1 MNHRPH
7 NTEAGAGVRPDA
19 SSGNHLEAGAA
30 QHDTDQLTLDFT
42 APVPAGA
49 YDGADLADEN
59 AEDHWR
65 NWALR
70 EIGILAANG
79 HEFTADE
86 VRQVVGEPDHPNR
99 WGGVWLAARRA
110 GLIVP
115 TGQVRPSTTTTRH
128 GSLVRVWKA
137 A

>member
-1 MNHRPH
+1 MNDRPQ
-7 NTEAGAGVRPDA
+7 TEAGAGVRPDA

-30 QHDTDQLTLDFT
+30 PHDTDQLVLDFT

-49 YDGADLADEN
+49 YDGAEQAAEN
-59 AEDHWR
+59 TEDHWR

-70 EIGILAANG
+70 EIGIMAANG
-79 HEFTADE
+79 LEFTSDDL
-86 VRQVVGEPDHPNR
+86 RQVVGEPDIPNR

-110 GLIVP
+110 GLVVP
-115 TGQVRPSTTTTRH
+115 TGEVRPSTTASRH
-128 GSLVRVWKA
+128 GSLVRVWRA